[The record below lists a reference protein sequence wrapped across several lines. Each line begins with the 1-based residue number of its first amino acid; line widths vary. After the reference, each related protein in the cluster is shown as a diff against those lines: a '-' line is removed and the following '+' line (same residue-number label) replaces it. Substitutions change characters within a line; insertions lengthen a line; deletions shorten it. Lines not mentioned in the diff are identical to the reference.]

1 MKQRVIVCV
10 VLVIVIKSAAAA
22 ILNSGNI
29 SVIFSDAD
37 GKQITDATVRVK
49 TSNVL
54 GWSVGGDSGYAFHE
68 AKTDKN
74 GVATVAFKYLHPDF
88 EWSVVTPSHYS
99 RRFTAQKECFD
110 VGVDDE
116 AFYDSDADDGNAVQ
130 IVNEI
135 KAMGEVK
142 DIGGYTNLIAK
153 LSAMPCKGGG
163 AEIIRT
169 VSFFPRR
176 NPQPMCSYTKHL
188 DTTLPID
195 HFELVKENGIEVK
208 KYMTVGFDMRLGKIL
223 LLDGGQ
229 ECRFGDEMA
238 DFKVVRY
245 HVTTNNVDTLY
256 GWIEFAPGCGAY
268 KMKKTGNASF
278 PSTYEANT
286 NAIFSSKI
294 PFEYHCSGGRF
305 WEEKSLLAKDEY
317 MVLRTRAQ
325 LGDSGA
331 VTNCHYSKIIGEM
344 WAAKDLYF
352 NASIFN
358 PRPNDNNL
366 EFDMSRNMAKEFGGN
381 GGVYC
386 P

>member
-1 MKQRVIVCV
+1 MGV
-10 VLVIVIKSAAAA
+10 VFVAVVKSVTAA

-29 SVIFSDAD
+29 SVIFSDVD
-37 GKQITDATVRVK
+37 GKPITNATVKVK
-49 TSNVL
+49 TLNIL
-54 GWSVGGDSGYAFHE
+54 GWGAGGDSGYTFHE
-68 AKTDKN
+68 AMTDKG

-99 RRFTAQKECFD
+99 RRFTSQKECFD
-110 VGVDDE
+110 VGVDEE
-116 AFYDSDADDGNAVQ
+116 AFYDSDADDDNVVH

-135 KAMGEVK
+135 KAMGDVK
-142 DIGGYTNLIAK
+142 DFDGYTNLISK
-153 LSAMPCKGGG
+153 LTAMPCKG
-163 AEIIRT
+163 ADAKIIRT
-169 VSFFPRR
+169 VSFFPMR

-188 DTTLPID
+188 DTMLPID
-195 HFELVKENGIEVK
+195 HFELVKENGIETK
-208 KYMTVGFDMRLGKIL
+208 KYMAVGFDMRLGKIL
-223 LLDGGQ
+223 LPGDGH
-229 ECRFGDEMA
+229 EWRLGDGTA
-238 DFKVVRY
+238 DFKIVRY

-278 PSTYEANT
+278 PSAYEANT
-286 NAIFSSKI
+286 NANFLSKI
-294 PFEYHCSGGRF
+294 PFEYHCSSGRF
-305 WEEKSLLAKDEY
+305 WEEKSLLTKDDY
-317 MVLRTRAQ
+317 MVLLTRAQ
-325 LGDSGA
+325 LVNSGA

-366 EFDMSRNMAKEFGGN
+366 EFDMSRNMAKEFGGD